1 MNEFSMQELCDLW
14 IENDRFDMIL
24 AVI

>member
-1 MNEFSMQELCDLW
+1 MNELSMQELCDPW
-14 IENDRFDMIL
+14 FENDVLDMIL

>member
-1 MNEFSMQELCDLW
+1 MNELSMQELCDLW
-14 IENDRFDMIL
+14 IENDELDMIL